1 MKLPGGK
8 HRGKGKIE
16 LQMAPMID
24 IVFNLVIFFILM
36 PSFEA
41 KEGYLPTN
49 LPSDTGLLNRDRRN
63 LNKLR
68 IDLFHVEPY
77 DSNKD
82 KARIVFNGE
91 EVKDYSELRR
101 RLRETRRGL
110 LDQGKDIAK
119 VPVVISPNQV
129 VMHMHVVAAFDSA
142 IDAGFKSIQFTVPK

>member
-1 MKLPGGK
+1 MRLPGGK

-16 LQMAPMID
+16 LAMTPMID
-24 IVFNLVIFFILM
+24 IVFNLVIFFLLM

-49 LPSDTGLLNRDRRN
+49 LPTDTGVQKRDPRK

-82 KARIVFNGE
+82 KARVVFNND
-91 EVKDYSELRR
+91 EVKDYAELRR

-110 LDQGKDIAK
+110 RSLGKDIAT
-119 VPVVISPNQV
+119 VPVVISPDQV
-129 VMHMHVVAAFDSA
+129 VWQKHVVAAFDSA
-142 IDAGFKSIQFTVPK
+142 IDAGFKNIQFTVPK

>member
-1 MKLPGGK
+1 MRPPGAK

-16 LQMAPMID
+16 LQMTPMID

-49 LPSDTGLLNRDRRN
+49 LPSDTGVQKRDRKN

-82 KARIVFNGE
+82 RARIVLNGE
-91 EVKDYSELRR
+91 KIADYAELRR
-101 RLRETRRGL
+101 RLKETRRSLQG
-110 LDQGKDIAK
+110 QGKDIAK
-119 VPVVISPNQV
+119 VPVVISPDQV
-129 VMHMHVVAAFDSA
+129 VWQKHVVAAFDSA